1 MKNEEKIK
9 LFLLVCLINLCEFSI
24 NERIFF
30 FFKFSTGEYWSKN
43 LWLLNIYMDLLF

>member
-30 FFKFSTGEYWSKN
+30 FSSSQQE
-43 LWLLNIYMDLLF
+43 NIEIKIYDY